1 MNFVNNF
8 FYQILIFYLKIFH
21 SMIYFNDRYNPHCY
35 NQNKFIYQECKRYIS
50 INVNDKLNILLYF
63 YLIIY
68 HIELTLNLINIFQ
81 TKLFKTIFPLYNI
94 KQMEHL
100 FYIKFYLTSSI
111 KQLQKCDCEL
121 PHAHIIGEN
130 E

>member
-35 NQNKFIYQECKRYIS
+35 NQNKFIYQEYKRYIS

-94 KQMEHL
+94 KQMEQIEKL
-100 FYIKFYLTSSI
+100 NYIKSYFKSI
-111 KQLQKCDCEL
+111 LKEL
-121 PHAHIIGEN
+121 YN
-130 E
+130 C